1 MASAGVLGIAI
12 GFGAQTLVR
21 DMFSKFFY
29 LLDDAFR
36 VGEYIQSGN
45 YKGTVEHLGVRS
57 VVLRHHRGPLYT
69 IPYGQLGAVQNQSRD
84 WVIDKL
90 TIGLTYDS
98 DLDKAKKLIK
108 KIGKD
113 LAADPEFAPSILEP
127 LKMQG
132 VEEFGDQAGPAVR
145 HPAARLRHDQG
156 GVRRQRHPLRVS
168 DRAGGGRRDR
178 CHGNGRRAPGAG
190 ARQGRG
196 REVNALLLLAVATGV
211 TGLEHDLPARSGDL
225 DALLE
230 RREIRVLVP
239 YSRTLFFNDKGE
251 QRGLTADTLRDFEIF
266 LNRKYPKKGYPIT
279 VVALPTTRDQ
289 LLSGLAQGRADIA
302 AGNLTISA
310 ERAKSVDFSAPIASN
325 IAEIVVTGPRSPKL
339 AKLADLAGREI
350 HVRRSSSYWASVER
364 VKARPVA
371 VPEALE
377 DEDLM
382 DMVGAGLIAL
392 TVVDE
397 WKANIWAAMHKRVRP
412 RPDLALTDGESI
424 GWALRP
430 GTPKLAAVVNEF
442 IATHPGS
449 REKRMKAYPRYLSRL
464 QNATADED
472 WKRFEQTA
480 VLFRKYAPRY
490 KLDYLMTAALGY
502 QESRLD
508 QAARSSVGAV
518 GIMQLLPDTGA
529 SMKVGDIT
537 LAEPNVHAGIKYLR
551 QLHDRY
557 ITGEHLDDQNRTLLA
572 LASYNAGPGRIE
584 KLRAEAPGLGF
595 DPDIW
600 FNNMELVV
608 ARRVGQEPVIYVRNI
623 YKYYVAY
630 KLQVETLEARRAA
643 SSAHVPRKKSQ
654 VVKPAPERVE
664 RRP

>member
-1 MASAGVLGIAI
+1 MK
-12 GFGAQTLVR
+12 T
-21 DMFSKFFY
+21 
-29 LLDDAFR
+29 
-36 VGEYIQSGN
+36 
-45 YKGTVEHLGVRS
+45 
-57 VVLRHHRGPLYT
+57 
-69 IPYGQLGAVQNQSRD
+69 
-84 WVIDKL
+84 
-90 TIGLTYDS
+90 
-98 DLDKAKKLIK
+98 
-108 KIGKD
+108 
-113 LAADPEFAPSILEP
+113 
-127 LKMQG
+127 
-132 VEEFGDQAGPAVR
+132 
-145 HPAARLRHDQG
+145 
-156 GVRRQRHPLRVS
+156 
-168 DRAGGGRRDR
+168 
-178 CHGNGRRAPGAG
+178 
-190 ARQGRG
+190 
-196 REVNALLLLAVATGV
+196 LLLLAVATGV
-211 TGLEHDLPARSGDL
+211 TGLQHDLPARTGDL
-225 DALLE
+225 DTLLE

-239 YSRTLFFNDKGE
+239 YSRTLFFNDKGA
-251 QRGLTADTLRDFEIF
+251 QRGLTADTLQDFEIF

-289 LLSGLAQGRADIA
+289 LLSGLVQGRADIA
-302 AGNLTISA
+302 AGNITITA
-310 ERAKSVDFSAPIASN
+310 ERAKTVDFSAPMASN

-339 AKLADLAGREI
+339 ARIEDLGGHEI
-350 HVRRSSSYWASVER
+350 HVRRSSSYYASLEKLNVNLRAAGKPETR
-364 VKARPVA
+364 IVA

-382 DMVGAGLIAL
+382 DMVGAGMIPL

-397 WKANIWAAMHKRVRP
+397 WKAKAWASIHKRLRP
-412 RPDLALTDGESI
+412 RPELALTDGESI

-430 GTPKLAAVVNEF
+430 GAPKLLALVNEF
-442 IATHPGS
+442 IDKHPGS
-449 REKRMKAYPRYLSRL
+449 REKRMKAYPQYLSRL
-464 QNATADED
+464 KNATADED

-508 QAARSSVGAV
+508 QGARSSVGAV
-518 GIMQLLPDTGA
+518 GIMQLLPETGA

-537 LAEPNVHAGIKYLR
+537 QAEPNVHAGIKYLR

-557 ITGEHLDDQNRTLLA
+557 ITGENVDDQNRTLLA

-584 KLRAEAPGLGF
+584 KLRAEAPKLGY

-643 SSAHVPRKKSQ
+643 EAAHAPPPPPKKKS
-654 VVKPAPERVE
+654 VAKATKKNSAAAAGKKD
-664 RRP
+664 